1 MKLNIGSGRK
11 RLEGYTNIDMNPKLN
26 PDLVCNLASEGW
38 PISDGIVTEGVCSH
52 VMEHLPNTPEPF
64 FHFLRELY
72 RVCANG
78 AVIHVAVPHPRNDLF
93 FRDPTHVRPI
103 LPDMLVPFSKR
114 QHAEEWARGNMLHP
128 WHEEIGVNFDVGNP
142 YYILDEDGGA
152 LVACYALVARGLRNA
167 SGLHNA
173 ADNLR
178 RSDGTE
184 AAWWMG
190 LMTGGKR
197 VRAMRALRIL
207 IEAVK

>member
-11 RLEGYTNIDMNPKLN
+11 RLEGYVNIDMNPKLN

-142 YYILDEDGGA
+142 YYILDE
-152 LVACYALVARGLRNA
+152 
-167 SGLHNA
+167 
-173 ADNLR
+173 
-178 RSDGTE
+178 
-184 AAWWMG
+184 
-190 LMTGGKR
+190 
-197 VRAMRALRIL
+197 RALKLNPPPSPENFAMYEAHYFNIVFEIQFTL
-207 IEAVK
+207 TAVKENA